1 MKKMPSILISS
12 AVAVSAC
19 SVVFAQA
26 YPTKTVRM
34 VVPFA
39 PGGNTDIIARFI
51 APKMGEDLGQQ
62 VIIDNR
68 GGASSTIGTDIASK
82 APPDGYTLLMVSTAH
97 VINPAVIKKL
107 PYDSIK
113 DFVAV
118 TLVADVPNALV
129 IHPSVPARTLK
140 ELVALAK
147 SRPGEMTYATPGRG
161 TSTHLATEMMASR
174 SGLKLVHV
182 PYKGVGPAT
191 VDLVAGHVHMQFS
204 GMPSAIQFVRDGRL
218 RMLAQS
224 GARRSPAAPEVP
236 IMAEAGMPDF
246 VVSSGFG
253 MMVPANTPR
262 AIVDRV
268 NTAVRK
274 SLAHP
279 DVSKGLS
286 SQGAD
291 PVGNSPDAYDQY
303 NRAEIARWF
312 KVARDARVAAE

>member
-1 MKKMPSILISS
+1 MFKNKYLPYFLLLTLSTG
-12 AVAVSAC
+12 AA
-19 SVVFAQA
+19 AQTA
-26 YPTKTVRM
+26 PYPAKTIRM

-39 PGGNTDIIARFI
+39 PSGNTDIIARFI

-62 VIIDNR
+62 IIIDNR

-82 APPDGYTLLMVSTAH
+82 ALPDGYTLLMVSTAH

-107 PYDSIK
+107 PYDSVR
-113 DFVAV
+113 DFVPI

-140 ELVALAK
+140 ALLALAK
-147 SRPGEMTYATPGRG
+147 SRPGEMTFATPGRG
-161 TSTHLATEMMASR
+161 TSTHLATEMMAFR
-174 SGLKLVHV
+174 AGLQLVHV

-218 RMLAQS
+218 RMVAQS
-224 GARRSPAAPEVP
+224 GARRSPAAPDVP
-236 IMAEAGMPDF
+236 VMAEAGMADF

-253 MMVPANTPR
+253 MLGPAHMPR
-262 AIVDRV
+262 PIVDRV
-268 NTAVRK
+268 NAAVRK
-274 SLAHP
+274 ALANP
-279 DVSKGLS
+279 EVNKGLS

-291 PVGNSPDAYDQY
+291 PVGNSPDEYGNY
-303 NRAEIARWF
+303 NRAEIARWS